1 MEPLDD
7 YDVDRQPF
15 EPDGNGD
22 TQRAWLFVVAALLL
36 VLAGLT
42 AFVLWRR
49 SLQSEPQP
57 TAGRKQPEAVDARRP
72 LGPPVESIELPTLDL
87 TDPLVRT
94 LLGRLSSRPEIAAWL
109 ASDGLIRNFVVSL
122 DNVATGPS
130 PARHLRRLAPEQPFR
145 VESRDSGIVIDA
157 RSYERYNGIGD
168 TVASLDASGLAK
180 IYSTLKP
187 RLQEAHRE
195 LGHPESDLD
204 AAVER
209 AIERLLQVPVIETD
223 VRVIVG
229 GVSYEFED
237 EGLEALSPAQKLLLR
252 MGPRNVR
259 LVQAKLREV
268 AQALGIPGARL
279 P

>member
-7 YDVDRQPF
+7 YDVDRQPY
-15 EPDGNGD
+15 EPDANGD
-22 TQRAWLFVVAALLL
+22 AQRTWLFVVAALLL
-36 VLAGLT
+36 VLAGIT

-49 SLQSEPQP
+49 SLQPAPQP
-57 TAGRKQPEAVDARRP
+57 AAGRKSQEAIDAGRP
-72 LGPPVESIELPTLDL
+72 PGPPAESIELPALDL

-109 ASDGLIRNFVVSL
+109 ATDGLIRNFVVSL

-130 PARHLRRLAPEQPFR
+130 PTRHLRRLAPEQPFR
-145 VESRDSGIVIDA
+145 VESRGGGIVIDA

-168 TVASLDASGLAK
+168 TAGSLDGNGLAK

-187 RLQEAHRE
+187 RLQEAYRD

-209 AIERLLQVPVIETD
+209 AIERMLQVPVIETD

-237 EGLEALSPAQKLLLR
+237 ERLEALSPAQKLLLR

-259 LVQAKLREV
+259 LVQATLRAL